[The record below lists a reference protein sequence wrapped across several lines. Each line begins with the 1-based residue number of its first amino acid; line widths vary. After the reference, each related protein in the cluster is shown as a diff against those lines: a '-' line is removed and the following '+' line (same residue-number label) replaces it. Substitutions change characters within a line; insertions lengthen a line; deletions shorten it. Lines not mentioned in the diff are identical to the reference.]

1 MSVKKGATSTNHYIY
16 ILTSADSTAFYMLN
30 IRICLCTDCAP
41 VEEQQSTSS
50 CAPSGTETVSE
61 GNNIMCFTSH
71 RDRLQYRTQSPC
83 SSQHIDLYFLL
94 PLSALHSPSLRP
106 LWMTICQRQACA
118 GRGLT
123 LNALQRR
130 TPVSPPGLIN
140 LARNACE
147 QSYHLHPDVPQAFC
161 LHLLVPTTHTHTNP
175 HTHTHARFH
184 PFPRL

>member
-1 MSVKKGATSTNHYIY
+1 MR
-16 ILTSADSTAFYMLN
+16 LTTADSTAFDMLN
-30 IRICLCTDCAP
+30 IHICPCTACAP
-41 VEEQQSTSS
+41 VGEQQNTSS
-50 CAPSGTETVSE
+50 CAPSGTERVSE
-61 GNNIMCFTSH
+61 GNGIMCCTSH
-71 RDRLQYRTQSPC
+71 WDRLQYRTQSPC

-94 PLSALHSPSLRP
+94 PLPALHSPSLRP

-130 TPVSPPGLIN
+130 TTVSPPGLIN

-161 LHLLVPTTHTHTNP
+161 LHPQHTHTPP
-175 HTHTHARFH
+175 HTLSSLSSSVVGSVMLHVAAV
-184 PFPRL
+184 LIISL